1 MNFFAGSNLI
11 VFAEKEEMT
20 DYQKLFIATAIN
32 KLNFGG
38 YDNYPTKTSI
48 VKETIK
54 LPAIYNAEKEEYEPD
69 WNYMEELIRKLKED
83 NKGKLASLKEIKPA
97 DDEIDISD
105 WHGFEIGKLFKAITK
120 TAKIKDFTREIN
132 RTNECSIPA
141 LSSLAINNS
150 HGFYVKKSEHDL
162 INAPCL
168 SVTSNGINAGTVFVQ
183 LEPFA
188 IIQDAYALLIKDYNL
203 DQEIYLFLSTALQK
217 LLIDRYG
224 FNEKAVWSK
233 VKKESLQLP
242 AIYNHEK
249 EEYEPDWEYME
260 NFITNMQRDVKNQL
274 RRLRQNEW
282 FFNRRCCP

>member
-1 MNFFAGSNLI
+1 MCYIDTKHLTMNQA
-11 VFAEKEEMT
+11 
-20 DYQKLFIATAIN
+20 LFIKTILQKQITQRYGFTDGLTGS
-32 KLNFGG
+32 KLKKEKILL
-38 YDNYPTKTSI
+38 PT
-48 VKETIK
+48 
-54 LPAIYNAEKEEYEPD
+54 IYNAEKDDYDPD
-69 WNYMEELIRKLKED
+69 WNYMEEFIRELKEE
-83 NKGKLASLKEIKPA
+83 NEAKLASLRMFKPIG
-97 DDEIDISD
+97 DEIDISD
-105 WHGFEIGKLFKAITK
+105 WHEFEIGKLFKAITK
-120 TAKIKDFTREIN
+120 TAKIKDFTREID

-162 INAPCL
+162 VNAPCL

-188 IIQDAYALLIKDYNL
+188 IVQDAYALLIKDYNL

-282 FFNRRCCP
+282 FFNRRCCS